1 MGKFIWGLLQVIF
14 AVVVIAALA
23 YTYNETQTLRA
34 EIAHLKGTKGVASDA
49 TGHITANAN
58 NTKEKIADPV
68 STQGHL
74 KRAQDCLK
82 KKDLPCFKEEMAAA
96 GQSAEKQGTDTIETI
111 DNTRK
116 KVEELQKTLSGL
128 SKQAGKLWEVEK
140 KP

>member
-1 MGKFIWGLLQVIF
+1 MGKFIWGLMQVIF
-14 AVVVIAALA
+14 AVAVIAALG

-34 EIAHLKGTKGVASDA
+34 EVARLKSGNSVVSHA
-49 TGHITANAN
+49 TN
-58 NTKEKIADPV
+58 NTKEAKEKIADPV

-82 KKDLPCFKEEMAAA
+82 KKDLGCFREEMAAA

-140 KP
+140 KQ

>member
-1 MGKFIWGLLQVIF
+1 MGKFIWGLIQVIF
-14 AVVVIAALA
+14 AVAVIAALA
-23 YTYNETQTLRA
+23 YTYNETQNLRA
-34 EIAHLKGTKGVASDA
+34 EISHLKGTKSVVSDA
-49 TGHITANAN
+49 TGNITT

-82 KKDLPCFKEEMAAA
+82 KKDLGCFREEMASA

>member
-1 MGKFIWGLLQVIF
+1 MGKFIWGLMQVIF
-14 AVVVIAALA
+14 AVAVIAALG

-34 EIAHLKGTKGVASDA
+34 EVARLKSGKLEPASA
-49 TGHITANAN
+49 SVNAP
-58 NTKEKIADPV
+58 KEKIADPV

-82 KKDLPCFKEEMAAA
+82 KKDLGCFREEMAAA

-140 KP
+140 KQ